1 MEACTKILVLSADK
15 NFLIREILQL
25 LKKCG
30 FTNGSHSLFH
40 VQIIVKNNTYVAASV
55 RGIHNLTINRCE
67 REELRDWTILRS
79 YDQKLCLVTIKFK
92 FVQRHSC
99 HNTM

>member
-1 MEACTKILVLSADK
+1 MAATHCSMFKLLSKITP
-15 NFLIREILQL
+15 I
-25 LKKCG
+25 
-30 FTNGSHSLFH
+30 
-40 VQIIVKNNTYVAASV
+40 YVAASV

-67 REELRDWTILRS
+67 REELRDWTILQS

-99 HNTM
+99 HNIM